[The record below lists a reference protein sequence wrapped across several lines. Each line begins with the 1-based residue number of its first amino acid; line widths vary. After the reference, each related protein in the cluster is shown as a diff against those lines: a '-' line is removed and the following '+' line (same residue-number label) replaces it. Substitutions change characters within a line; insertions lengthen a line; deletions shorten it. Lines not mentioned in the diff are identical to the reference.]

1 MLNSHGENP
10 YSLVFGREPDQFIT
24 RDEAARA
31 IIDTFSADTP
41 SQQAYMITGIRGS
54 GKTVFLTSLSD
65 HFKADKNWVCV
76 ELGTQRD
83 MLSGLAAKLAS
94 QDTLAAIFRSAKI
107 NLSLFGFG
115 LEVSGTAPIADVESA
130 LEKMLASMAR
140 HGKKLLICV
149 DEVVT
154 SDYLRA
160 FCSAFQIFVR
170 EKLPVFL
177 LMTGLYENIET
188 LRNTPNLT
196 FLYRATRVSM
206 DPLSRFS
213 IADSY
218 QRMFSLSRESALEMA
233 SWTKGYSF
241 ACQVLGYYTWEH
253 GGDPELAYADAYQYL
268 AEYSYIKIWS
278 DLSSRDRDLAE
289 AIARSEN
296 NQNKEIREL
305 LGWTSNQYNPYRM
318 RLIRKGLVDGQ
329 AYGHVFFV
337 LPEFGRF
344 VLEYSAL
351 FDAE

>member
-1 MLNSHGENP
+1 
-10 YSLVFGREPDQFIT
+10 
-24 RDEAARA
+24 
-31 IIDTFSADTP
+31 
-41 SQQAYMITGIRGS
+41 MITGIRGS

-233 SWTKGYSF
+233 SMPMPISIWQSTHISKSGPISRPATVTLQRPSLVPRTTKTRRF
-241 ACQVLGYYTWEH
+241 ASCSAGRQ
-253 GGDPELAYADAYQYL
+253 
-268 AEYSYIKIWS
+268 
-278 DLSSRDRDLAE
+278 
-289 AIARSEN
+289 
-296 NQNKEIREL
+296 
-305 LGWTSNQYNPYRM
+305 TSTTPTAC
-318 RLIRKGLVDGQ
+318 V
-329 AYGHVFFV
+329 
-337 LPEFGRF
+337 
-344 VLEYSAL
+344 
-351 FDAE
+351 